1 METRVVAW
9 RRTDEDAGHS
19 LARVEPR
26 AGGWL
31 FHGTEVLAG
40 PETLLACS
48 FRVEVDDAWATR
60 RVEVSSVSAEG
71 ERRLLLTADDDRRWE
86 RDGERAPELDGCVDV
101 DVAATPL
108 TNTLPIRRLA
118 ALAAGQEVTTPVAW
132 VDVPALGVTRVDQTY
147 RRLGPAAWRYAD
159 DAHGAFELTVDDDGL
174 VVEYTGM
181 ATRVAGGGGAE

>member
-19 LARVEPR
+19 LARVGR
-26 AGGWL
+26 RGGGWL

-40 PETLLACS
+40 PGTLLACS

-60 RVEVSSVSAEG
+60 AVEVSAVDAEG
-71 ERRLLLTADDDRRWE
+71 ERRLVLTADADRRWA
-86 RDGERAPELDGCVDV
+86 RDGEPVPGLDGCVDV

-118 ALAAGQEVTTPVAW
+118 SLAVGEEVTTPVAW

-147 RRLGPAAWRYAD
+147 RRLGPRRWRYSD
-159 DAHGAFELTVDDDGL
+159 EAHGAFELTVDDDGL
-174 VVEYTGM
+174 VVDYTGM
-181 ATRVAGGGGAE
+181 ATRVAG

>member
-1 METRVVAW
+1 MDARVVAW

-19 LARVEPR
+19 LARVERTGP
-26 AGGWL
+26 GWT
-31 FHGTEVLAG
+31 FRGTEVMAG
-40 PETLLACS
+40 PETVLACS

-60 RVEVSSVSAEG
+60 LVEASSVSAAG
-71 ERRLLLTADDDRRWE
+71 ERRLLLTADGDRRWS
-86 RDGERAPELDGCVDV
+86 RDGVPAPELDGCVDV

-118 ALAAGQEVTTPVAW
+118 GLAEGQEVTTPVAW
-132 VDVPALGVTRVDQTY
+132 VDVPDLGVTRVDQTY
-147 RRLGPAAWRYAD
+147 RRVGARRWRYSD

-181 ATRVAGGGGAE
+181 AVRVAG